1 MKAAQGGG
9 VGDVSGLQRKGAARH
24 TCSIDTVNTTAAV
37 ARSSTYKLD
46 NIAIAQF

>member
-24 TCSIDTVNTTAAV
+24 TCSMDTVNTTAA